1 MQQLTDAQPEHFGER
16 HDRGAAL
23 PEGPRGPARV
33 AAGGRAPEQAVSP
46 RSGAR
51 PEGVERALATMQE
64 PPDHPLPLATLAEI
78 AGLSPFHFARTFRE
92 ATGSPPGQFLAALR
106 LERAKR
112 LLLTT
117 DLPVTEI
124 CFAVGYDSLGTFTTR
139 FTQLVGLPP
148 TQVRRLP
155 DLLAETV
162 ERLPGDGPTPVAPE
176 PTGAAP
182 GVAGRVDAPA
192 GLGAGALI
200 FVGLFPGAI
209 AQGRPVAGTVLAA
222 PGPFRLSAPP
232 DGRYHLLAA
241 ALPHPRDPLA
251 CLLPDAALRVGRAAG
266 TVLVRAGQVSGPMDI
281 TLRPPRPTD
290 PPTLV
295 ALPALLLDSCPR
307 FRAAR
312 AVRA

>member
-1 MQQLTDAQPEHFGER
+1 VQRLADAQLEYSSGR
-16 HDRGAAL
+16 LDRWAA
-23 PEGPRGPARV
+23 PPDEPRGPARGTDGGEAPDRV
-33 AAGGRAPEQAVSP
+33 A
-46 RSGAR
+46 SGYPVA
-51 PEGVERALATMQE
+51 VERALAAMRG
-64 PPDHPLPLATLAEI
+64 PLDQPLSLATLAEI
-78 AGLSPFHFARTFRE
+78 AGLSPFHFARTFRQ

-148 TQVRRLP
+148 SRVRRLP
-155 DLLAETV
+155 DLLTEAV
-162 ERLPGDGPTPVAPE
+162 ARLPGDGLAPVRAD
-176 PTGAAP
+176 AAP
-182 GVAGRVDAPA
+182 GVTGRVAPS
-192 GLGAGALI
+192 AGADGLI
-200 FVGLFPGAI
+200 FVGLFTGAI
-209 AQGRPVAGTVLAA
+209 AQGRPVAGTVLAG
-222 PGPFRLSAPP
+222 PGPFRLPAPP

-251 CLLPDAALRVGRAAG
+251 CLLPGAALRVGRAAG
-266 TVLVRAGQVSGPMDI
+266 TLLARGGRVSGPTDI
-281 TLRPPRPTD
+281 ALRPPQATD

-295 ALPALLLDSCPR
+295 ALPALLLNFCPR

-312 AVRA
+312 AAGA

>member
-1 MQQLTDAQPEHFGER
+1 VEQLADAQQKYGSARRER
-16 HDRGAAL
+16 GDAWPGT
-23 PEGPRGPARV
+23 PGSPVRV
-33 AAGGRAPEQAVSP
+33 VAGGEAPDRDA
-46 RSGAR
+46 GAR
-51 PEGVERALATMQE
+51 GGAHPAAVERALAAMRG
-64 PPDHPLPLATLAEI
+64 PLDRPLSLATLAEI
-78 AGLSPFHFARTFRE
+78 TGLSPFHFARTFRQ

-148 TQVRRLP
+148 SRVRRLP
-155 DLLAETV
+155 DLLAEAV
-162 ERLPGDGPTPVAPE
+162 ARLPGDGLAPVGAD
-176 PTGAAP
+176 AAP
-182 GVAGRVDAPA
+182 GVTGRVAPSA
-192 GLGAGALI
+192 GADALI

-209 AQGRPVAGTVLAA
+209 AQGRPVAGTVLAG
-222 PGPFRLSAPP
+222 PGPFRLPAPP

-251 CLLPDAALRVGRAAG
+251 CLLPGAALRVGRAAG
-266 TVLVRAGQVSGPMDI
+266 MVLVRGGRVSGPTDI
-281 TLRPPRPTD
+281 ALRPPQPTD

-295 ALPALLLDSCPR
+295 ALPALLLNFCPWFR
-307 FRAAR
+307 TARAAG
-312 AVRA
+312 A